1 MSESNAEAVGGSKSA
16 SSGETKSDDNI
27 DALID
32 ALDKMER
39 PAEIENKT
47 FEEQL
52 ESLGS
57 HPAFMKEWDPAVPLS
72 DDMEGLMRLK
82 YEAEDP
88 TAKAEAYKDDGNHEF
103 KKKKYHV
110 AADNYTEGI
119 KCKCPDRLL
128 NAVLYTNRAAAQFHI
143 GNFRSAFNDCV
154 FARKF
159 QPDHLKAIHR
169 GALCCLEMKKYG
181 DCITWCDA
189 ALHLEP
195 TNEKFLEIRQKASK
209 LQKGIERDKRKEE
222 LREKKVKAKETR
234 LLETIQQRG
243 VKMRGLKVD
252 KEGELKMEG
261 VLGVKQ
267 GARVTMDANSVLYW
281 PVMLLYPEYSE
292 TDFIQMFCESH
303 RLIDHLSHMFGAETE
318 PPHWDPDRRYK
329 PHTVNMYF
337 EDRDSEKLIKVN
349 KESTLSKVLKHKK
362 YVVYDGTPSF
372 FLTVAGSEFEKIF
385 LEKYKS

>member
-1 MSESNAEAVGGSKSA
+1 METASHVTWKTASHVTWETDSHVTWEIAMSPGKAASHITWETIASQTNKLVSCKTEQGERTSAQTWSEGLGSHQYNNPCNKKMTASIIQDSSLPISVMSNGSEAQLARLAPGSGP
-16 SSGETKSDDNI
+16 SSNGSE
-27 DALID
+27 AQ
-32 ALDKMER
+32 LDKVGLR
-39 PAEIENKT
+39 
-47 FEEQL
+47 
-52 ESLGS
+52 SLGS

-88 TAKAEAYKDDGNHEF
+88 TGLVINHSF
-103 KKKKYHV
+103 KKISQ
-110 AADNYTEGI
+110 A
-119 KCKCPDRLL
+119 
-128 NAVLYTNRAAAQFHI
+128 
-143 GNFRSAFNDCV
+143 
-154 FARKF
+154 
-159 QPDHLKAIHR
+159 
-169 GALCCLEMKKYG
+169 M
-181 DCITWCDA
+181 
-189 ALHLEP
+189 
-195 TNEKFLEIRQKASK
+195 
-209 LQKGIERDKRKEE
+209 KGIERDKRKEE

-385 LEKYKS
+385 LENDKFA